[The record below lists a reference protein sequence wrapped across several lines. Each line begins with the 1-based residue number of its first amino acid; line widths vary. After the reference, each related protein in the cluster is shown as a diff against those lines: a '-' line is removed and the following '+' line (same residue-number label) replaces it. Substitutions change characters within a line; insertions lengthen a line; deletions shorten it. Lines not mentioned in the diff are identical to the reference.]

1 MKLLLWYG
9 SDNLKTLD
17 TWKEVETLLS
27 SYKIYVLKRDKDDI
41 DEIIKSNQLLKEHK
55 KAFHTLS
62 REVNS
67 NLSSTYVR
75 NKIKE
80 GKSIKYLTPHEVVNY
95 ILKNELYQ

>member
-1 MKLLLWYG
+1 M
-9 SDNLKTLD
+9 
-17 TWKEVETLLS
+17 LS

-41 DEIIKSNQLLKEHK
+41 DEIIQSNQLLKEHK
-55 KAFHTLS
+55 KAFHTLL

-80 GKSIKYLTPHEVVNY
+80 GKSIEYLTPHEVVKQDNVRETNFRKRSTKCY
-95 ILKNELYQ
+95 YMD

>member
-17 TWKEVETLLS
+17 TWKNVEKLLS
-27 SYKIYVLKRDKDDI
+27 NYKIYVLERDKDSI
-41 DEIIKSNQLLKEHK
+41 DSIIQNNNLLKKHRE
-55 KAFHTLS
+55 AFYTLS
-62 REVNS
+62 KEVAS

-80 GKSIKYLTPHEVVNY
+80 GKSIEHLTPHEVVEY
-95 ILKNELYQ
+95 ILENKLYQ